1 MAMTKIETYKVL
13 FKEYPDVVSVAQLS
27 EMLSIS
33 EKTVY
38 RLVKSNRIGFFKI
51 GRTYKFAKVHIFN
64 YLCVG

>member
-1 MAMTKIETYKVL
+1 MAMTKIETYKVM
-13 FKEYPDVVSVAQLS
+13 FKDYPDVVSVAQLS

-64 YLCVG
+64 YLCIG

>member
-1 MAMTKIETYKVL
+1 MATTKMEMYKVM
-13 FKEYPDVVSVAQLS
+13 FKDYPDVVSVAQLS

>member
-1 MAMTKIETYKVL
+1 MTMTKMEMYKVM
-13 FKEYPDVVSVAQLS
+13 FKDYPDVVSVAQLS

-38 RLVKSNRIGFFKI
+38 RLVKSNRIAFFKI
-51 GRTYKFAKVHIFN
+51 GRAYKFAKVHIFN

>member
-1 MAMTKIETYKVL
+1 MAMSEMEIYKVM
-13 FKEYPDVVSVAQLS
+13 FNNYPDVVSVAQLS

-51 GRTYKFAKVHIFN
+51 GRTFKFAKVHIFN

>member
-1 MAMTKIETYKVL
+1 MAMTKMETYKVL

>member
-1 MAMTKIETYKVL
+1 MAMTKMETYKVL
-13 FKEYPDVVSVAQLS
+13 FKEYPDIVSVAQLS

>member
-1 MAMTKIETYKVL
+1 MAMTKIETYKVM
-13 FKEYPDVVSVAQLS
+13 FKDYPDVVSVAQLS

-51 GRTYKFAKVHIFN
+51 GRTYKFTKVHIFN
-64 YLCVG
+64 YLCIG

>member
-27 EMLSIS
+27 EVLSIS

>member
-1 MAMTKIETYKVL
+1 MAMTKAETYKL
-13 FKEYPDVVSVAQLS
+13 MFKNYPDVVSVAQLS

-38 RLVKSNRIGFFKI
+38 RMVKDNRIGFFKI

-64 YLCVG
+64 YLGIV